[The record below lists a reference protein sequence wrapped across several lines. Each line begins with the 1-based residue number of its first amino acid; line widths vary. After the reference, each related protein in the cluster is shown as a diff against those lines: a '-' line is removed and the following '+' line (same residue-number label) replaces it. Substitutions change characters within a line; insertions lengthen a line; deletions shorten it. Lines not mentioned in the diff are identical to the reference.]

1 MWLSG
6 ARVGTQL
13 HTKLLWPSVRWG
25 RVGLPS
31 PCVTIFLT
39 TSLTKISPS
48 LPVLCLYPCWSE
60 ASHQI
65 LKALQGGD
73 RRKGTHP
80 MTSLFFF
87 FSSHCL
93 LLVLSKITPTF
104 LYPKIQVSI
113 YTVIVS
119 FCLHTKLSS
128 WKLHK
133 VISQFYGW
141 EFQQGSH

>member
-6 ARVGTQL
+6 ARVETQL
-13 HTKLLWPSVRWG
+13 HTKLPLALSQMG
-25 RVGLPS
+25 ESGLPS

-80 MTSLFFF
+80 MTSLLLLLL

-104 LYPKIQVSI
+104 LYPKIHVSI
-113 YTVIVS
+113 DTVIVS
-119 FCLHTKLSS
+119 YCFHTKLSS

-133 VISQFYGW
+133 VISQF
-141 EFQQGSH
+141 